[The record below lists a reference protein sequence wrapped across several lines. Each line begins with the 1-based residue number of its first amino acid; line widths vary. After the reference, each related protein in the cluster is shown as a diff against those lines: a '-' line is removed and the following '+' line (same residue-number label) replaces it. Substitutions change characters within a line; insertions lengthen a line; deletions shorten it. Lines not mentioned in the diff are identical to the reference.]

1 MAKQVIS
8 TKNAPGAIGPYSQ
21 AVKIDKFIFV
31 SGQLPVNPQT
41 GKIPEDIK
49 EQTKQ
54 SLNNVKEIL
63 EAVGASL
70 ADVVKVTVFLKDL
83 SNFSEVN
90 EIYGEFFTKNYPARC
105 CVEVSRLPKDAG
117 VEIEVMAA
125 LE

>member
-1 MAKQVIS
+1 MVKEVIS

-21 AVKIDKFIFV
+21 AIKKDQSIFV

-41 GKIPEDIK
+41 GEIPEDIK

-54 SLNNVKEIL
+54 SLINVKEIL
-63 EAVGASL
+63 EASGASL
-70 ADVVKVTVFLKDL
+70 EDVVKVTVFLKDL

-90 EIYGEFFTKNYPARC
+90 EVYGEFFTENYPARC
-105 CVEVSRLPKDAG
+105 CVEVSKLPKDVG
-117 VEIEVMAA
+117 VEIEVMAI

>member
-1 MAKQVIS
+1 MLKEVIS

-21 AVKIDKFIFV
+21 AIKKGNTIFV

-41 GKIPEDIK
+41 GEIPEDIK

-63 EAVGASL
+63 AAAEASL
-70 ADVVKVTVFLKDL
+70 EDVVKTTVFLKDL
-83 SNFSEVN
+83 ANFTDVN
-90 EIYGEFFTKNYPARC
+90 EVYGEFFTENYPARC

-117 VEIEVMAA
+117 VEIEVIAI
-125 LE
+125 LD

>member
-1 MAKQVIS
+1 MIKEVIS

-21 AVKIDKFIFV
+21 AIKMDKSIFV

-41 GKIPEDIK
+41 GEIPEDIK

-54 SLNNVKEIL
+54 SLNNVTEIL
-63 EAVGASL
+63 REAGASL
-70 ADVVKVTVFLKDL
+70 KDVVKVTVFLRDL

-90 EIYGEFFTKNYPARC
+90 EVYGKFFTENYPARC
-105 CVEVSRLPKDAG
+105 CVEISKLPKDAG
-117 VEIEVMAA
+117 VEIEVMAI

>member
-1 MAKQVIS
+1 MVKEVIS
-8 TKNAPGAIGPYSQ
+8 TKKAPGAIGPYSQ
-21 AVKIDKFIFV
+21 AIKVDNSIFV

-41 GKIPEDIK
+41 GEIPEDIK

-63 EAVGASL
+63 ETAGASL
-70 ADVVKVTVFLKDL
+70 EDVVKVTVFLKDL
-83 SNFSEVN
+83 LNFSEVN
-90 EIYGEFFTKNYPARC
+90 EIYGEFFAKNYPARC

-117 VEIEVMAA
+117 VEIEVMAV

>member
-1 MAKQVIS
+1 MVKEVIS

-21 AVKIDKFIFV
+21 AIKKGKNIFV

-41 GKIPEDIK
+41 GEIPEDIK

-54 SLNNVKEIL
+54 SLNNVKAIL

-70 ADVVKVTVFLKDL
+70 EDVVKTTVFLKDL

-90 EIYGEFFTKNYPARC
+90 EIYGEFFTENYPARC
-105 CVEVSRLPKDAG
+105 CVEVSKLPKDAG
-117 VEIEVMAA
+117 VEIEVMAI